1 LEIFDEYQITNLYI
15 QISRR
20 KWKTKEPLDD
30 VLPLEHPRLLKRAA
44 ELVVDGGKKMADE
57 IHAELGVSSSFIEA
71 FCGLSATFFDRG
83 RAAEFSPSL
92 K

>member
-1 LEIFDEYQITNLYI
+1 
-15 QISRR
+15 
-20 KWKTKEPLDD
+20 
-30 VLPLEHPRLLKRAA
+30 
-44 ELVVDGGKKMADE
+44 LVVDGGKKMADE

-71 FCGLSATFFDRG
+71 FCGLSAPFFDRG